1 MEENN
6 IINTLSDPEVSLDQK
21 FYEYCKFYQEY
32 ITTPFNDSL
41 EPVISDAV
49 QEFYSEF
56 HIFRT
61 VFALTGGKFSYE
73 ISFIRLK
80 EIYRYFSSKY
90 SFGFGGRE
98 IETQVKTFK
107 RDFTR
112 NLEKSFKNLLSNP
125 FISDGNDARVDISGL
140 DSFYKGSLPYGY
152 HYTIFEDNDEFPL
165 PPERDWRIKALDI
178 SLFSSGRFVITPYL
192 ANYIIHDNEG

>member
-6 IINTLSDPEVSLDQK
+6 IINILSDPEVSLDQK

-41 EPVISDAV
+41 EPVVSDAV
-49 QEFYSEF
+49 QEFYPEF

-73 ISFIRLK
+73 ISFTRLK
-80 EIYRYFSSKY
+80 GIYRYFSSKY
-90 SFGFGGRE
+90 SFGGRE

-107 RDFTR
+107 HDFTR
-112 NLEKSFKNLLSNP
+112 NLEKSLK
-125 FISDGNDARVDISGL
+125 
-140 DSFYKGSLPYGY
+140 
-152 HYTIFEDNDEFPL
+152 
-165 PPERDWRIKALDI
+165 
-178 SLFSSGRFVITPYL
+178 LF
-192 ANYIIHDNEG
+192 